1 MKYGDFEVYRVCN
14 MYKYFV
20 GNGFVRCMRSVYRY
34 FERDVICKMYEEVYV
49 DNLWDMDLVIC
60 MENIYRKYVWVFC
73 EK

>member
-1 MKYGDFEVYRVCN
+1 